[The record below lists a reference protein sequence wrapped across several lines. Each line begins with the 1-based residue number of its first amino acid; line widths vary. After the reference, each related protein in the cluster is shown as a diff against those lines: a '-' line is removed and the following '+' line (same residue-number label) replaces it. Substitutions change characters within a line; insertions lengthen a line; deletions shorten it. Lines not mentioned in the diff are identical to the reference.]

1 MFNTLTTHVVTAV
14 PTGNVWDK
22 ITNGANSA
30 ETAVLAVGGLAAIVF
45 VLIAGWRAKGAVG
58 GIVSAGLTAMLFGWF
73 LVNVNSSSNQQT
85 ITDTIN
91 DTGMPSISQEYR
103 PANGS

>member
-1 MFNTLTTHVVTAV
+1 MFNTLTTHVVAAV
-14 PTGNVWDK
+14 PAGNVWDK

-30 ETAVLAVGGLAAIVF
+30 ETALLAVGGTAAVLF
-45 VLIAGWRAKGAVG
+45 VLWAAWRAKGAVG
-58 GIVSAGLTAMLFGWF
+58 GIVSAGLAAMLFGW
-73 LVNVNSSSNQQT
+73 LLTNVNSSSNQQT